1 MGANSHNHTINENA
15 KPFSKATTYDQY
27 DISVGRRCPKCRKL
41 YKEIESPE
49 GNRCRHKG
57 KK

>member
-1 MGANSHNHTINENA
+1 MRNQRGIDESA
-15 KPFSKATTYDQY
+15 KPFACTVKADDY
-27 DISVGRRCPKCRKL
+27 DIMVGRRCPKCRKL